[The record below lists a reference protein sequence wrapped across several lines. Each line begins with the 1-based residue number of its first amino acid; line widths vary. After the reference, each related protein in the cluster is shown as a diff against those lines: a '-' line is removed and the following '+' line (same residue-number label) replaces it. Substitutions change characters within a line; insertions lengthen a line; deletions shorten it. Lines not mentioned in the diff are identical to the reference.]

1 MRKLFAA
8 KGASMEGAIHR
19 IGEGKKDRAGP
30 CSGFGS
36 AAILGVT
43 WSLI

>member
-19 IGEGKKDRAGP
+19 IGEGKKDRAGR
-30 CSGFGS
+30 CRKVGQTG
-36 AAILGVT
+36 G
-43 WSLI
+43 